1 MPHIGRLS
9 GFLAIAGVVTGA
21 LACGSDSG
29 VTSQGYGTLEI
40 HLTDAP
46 FPTDSV
52 SRVDLFIVRVD
63 GKQEESDSAQVA
75 RGVGDDSAGVDGWMT
90 LATPKQKIEL
100 LALRDGVTS
109 MIGTTSVAAGS
120 YRSFR
125 LVIDPSQ
132 SSVTLKNGT
141 VLTSTSSPSV
151 AFPSAARSGI
161 KVNLDRPISVSASS
175 TTPML
180 VDFDV
185 AQSFVIR
192 GNSLDQNGLLFKPVI
207 RGTLKE

>member
-1 MPHIGRLS
+1 MSHIGKLS
-9 GFLAIAGVVTGA
+9 GILAVVGVVTGA
-21 LACGSDSG
+21 LACSSDSG

-90 LATPKQKIEL
+90 LATPKRKIEL
-100 LALRDGVTS
+100 LALRGGVSS
-109 MIGTTSVAAGS
+109 MIGTTSVVAGS

-141 VLTSTSSPSV
+141 VLTSSSSPSV
-151 AFPSAARSGI
+151 SFPSAARSGI
-161 KVNLDRPISVSASS
+161 KVDLDRPISVSASS

-185 AQSFVIR
+185 AQSFVLR

-207 RGTLKE
+207 RGALKE